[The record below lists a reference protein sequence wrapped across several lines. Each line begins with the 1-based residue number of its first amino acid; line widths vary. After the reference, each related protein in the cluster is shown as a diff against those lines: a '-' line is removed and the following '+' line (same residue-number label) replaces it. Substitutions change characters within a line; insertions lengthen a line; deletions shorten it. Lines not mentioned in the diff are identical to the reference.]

1 MKKELERYYT
11 HRAHTYDE
19 LDKPRSIIGCVRE
32 IGVKDHMKII
42 SPKPNEMI
50 LDVGCGIGRFLTPF
64 SRSKVYGVD
73 MNAEMLGRAKKPGV
87 PILRCD
93 AEYLPFKNCVFD
105 ITHSAGLLGVYRSK
119 RIIEEIG
126 RVTKR
131 NGKMF
136 VSFPAAYSV
145 SGLAVSLF
153 NILNYNPSLM
163 DFWYTKKDIYQ
174 MFPKEIVITKFHRLG
189 WELPFQR
196 WYKKLDSK
204 PVSKLFLFLE
214 IRLRDKHIFKY
225 FGGRFLVEAQ
235 YV

>member
-32 IGVKDHMKII
+32 IGVKDHLKII

-50 LDVGCGIGRFLTPF
+50 LDVGCGIGRFLKPF
-64 SRSKVYGVD
+64 SSSKVYGID
-73 MNAEMLGRAKKPGV
+73 MNAEMLERAKKLGV
-87 PILRCD
+87 PLLRCD
-93 AEYLPFKNCVFD
+93 AEYLPFKDRVFD

-119 RIIEEIG
+119 RIIEEIT

-131 NGKMF
+131 KGRIF
-136 VSFPAAYSV
+136 VSFPAAESF

-153 NILNYNPSLM
+153 GVLKYNPSLM
-163 DFWYTKKDIYQ
+163 DFWYTR
-174 MFPKEIVITKFHRLG
+174 KEISKMLPMEVTISKFHRLG
-189 WELPFQR
+189 WEPPFQR

-204 PVSKLFLFLE
+204 TLSRLFLFLE
-214 IRLRDKHIFKY
+214 RRLRDKPFFRY
-225 FGGRFLVEAQ
+225 FSGRLLVEAEND
-235 YV
+235 